1 MDSENRKK
9 TLGVFQLVMINVIAV
24 DSLRTLPFS
33 AEYGLSLIFFYLI
46 AACFF
51 FIPSGLISAELG
63 TGWPHTGGLYIWIRE
78 AFGEKIGL
86 IAIWL
91 NWVYNL
97 AWYPTIMALIAGT
110 FAYLYS
116 PELAQNKTYM
126 YLLILGLFWA
136 GTFLNCCG
144 MRISVLISTIGAL
157 IGTLMPMI
165 LIIVLGAIWLIQG
178 RHSEITFSLPALLPA
193 IGSYDKLAFFSNI
206 LFGLIG
212 LEMVA
217 AHAGEMKNPRRDYPR
232 ALFASTIIILTT
244 VVLASL
250 AIAMVVPHKN
260 LNLVVGVIQAFSLF
274 FEAFGIPWMTKIIAL
289 CVILGGLSGVAA
301 WMIGPTK
308 GIMIAGKDGSLPKLF
323 TKVNKHGVPTGALFL
338 QAIIVSIL
346 SLAFVFMPTVNSSFW
361 LLSII
366 TAQLALIVYVTL
378 FAASIKLHHHK
389 REVQRNFKVPFG
401 NFGIW
406 FVAVSGILISFFAIG
421 VGFIP
426 PPDIAMHGSVSYELL
441 LICGMFTLSALPF
454 PLYWISKN
462 ARNKR
467 KAPKTP

>member
-1 MDSENRKK
+1 V
-9 TLGVFQLVMINVIAV
+9 L
-24 DSLRTLPFS
+24 
-33 AEYGLSLIFFYLI
+33 
-46 AACFF
+46 
-51 FIPSGLISAELG
+51 GLI
-63 TGWPHTGGLYIWIRE
+63 W
-78 AFGEKIGL
+78 F
-86 IAIWL
+86 
-91 NWVYNL
+91 
-97 AWYPTIMALIAGT
+97 
-110 FAYLYS
+110 F
-116 PELAQNKTYM
+116 
-126 YLLILGLFWA
+126 
-136 GTFLNCCG
+136 
-144 MRISVLISTIGAL
+144 
-157 IGTLMPMI
+157 
-165 LIIVLGAIWLIQG
+165 QG
-178 RHSEITFSLPALLPA
+178 RPSEITFTFSSLFPTTA
-193 IGSYDKLAFFSNI
+193 SYDKLAFFSNI

-217 AHAGEMKNPRRDYPR
+217 AHAGEMKNPRRDYPK
-232 ALFASTIIILTT
+232 ALFFSSIIILTSII
-244 VVLASL
+244 LASL

-274 FEAFGIPWMTKIIAL
+274 FEAFGMPWMTKIIAV

-401 NFGIW
+401 DFGIW
-406 FVAVSGILISFFAIG
+406 FVAISGIFISFVAIG

-426 PPDIAMHGSVSYELL
+426 PSNIPMHGSISYEFL
-441 LICGMFTLSALPF
+441 LICGMILLSALPF
-454 PLYWISKN
+454 PLYWIS
-462 ARNKR
+462 RSSKR
-467 KAPKTP
+467 KKRTNPSQ

>member
-1 MDSENRKK
+1 MEFEDRKK
-9 TLGVFQLVMINVIAV
+9 TLGVFQLIMINVIAV

-33 AEYGLSLIFFYLI
+33 AQYGLALVFFYIIGAL
-46 AACFF
+46 FF
-51 FIPSGLISAELG
+51 FIPSGLIAAELG

-97 AWYPTIMALIAGT
+97 AWYPTIMALVAGT
-110 FAYLYS
+110 FAYLFS

-126 YLLILGLFWA
+126 CLLILGLFWA
-136 GTFLNCCG
+136 ATLLNCCG

-157 IGTLMPMI
+157 IGTLLPML

-178 RHSEITFSLPALLPA
+178 RPSEITFSFAGLFPSGAN
-193 IGSYDKLAFFSNI
+193 YDKLAFFSNI

-217 AHAGEMKNPRRDYPR
+217 AHAGEMKNPRRDYPK
-232 ALFASTIIILTT
+232 ALFASSIIILFSIIF
-244 VVLASL
+244 ASL
-250 AIAMVVPHKN
+250 AIAVVVPQNN

-274 FEAFGIPWMTKIIAL
+274 FAAFGIPWMTKIIAL
-289 CVILGGLSGVAA
+289 CVILGGFAGVAA
-301 WMIGPTK
+301 WIIGPTK

-323 TKVNKHGVPTGALFL
+323 TKVNQHGVPTGALFL
-338 QAIIVSIL
+338 QAIIVTLL
-346 SLAFVFMPTVNSSFW
+346 SLAFIFMPTVNSSFW

-366 TAQLALIVYVTL
+366 TAQLALIVYVML
-378 FAASIKLHHHK
+378 FAASVKLHHHK

-401 NFGIW
+401 NFGMW
-406 FVAVSGILISFFAIG
+406 FVACSGIAVSLFAIST
-421 VGFIP
+421 GFTP
-426 PPDIAMHGSVSYELL
+426 PANIAILSTVSYETL
-441 LICGMFTLSALPF
+441 LICGMLTLSALPF
-454 PLYWISKN
+454 PLYWIS
-462 ARNKR
+462 RNSKR
-467 KAPKTP
+467 KRKSLN

>member
-1 MDSENRKK
+1 MDAPDRKK
-9 TLGVFQLVMINVIAV
+9 TLGVFQLIMINVIAV

-33 AEYGLSLIFFYLI
+33 AEYGLSLIFFYAI
-46 AACFF
+46 AALFF

-110 FAYLYS
+110 FAYLFS
-116 PELAQNKTYM
+116 PELAQNNLYM
-126 YLLILGLFWA
+126 YFLILGLFWA
-136 GTFLNCCG
+136 ATLLNCGG
-144 MRISVLISTIGAL
+144 MRISSLISTIGAL
-157 IGTLMPMI
+157 IGTLLPM
-165 LIIVLGAIWLIQG
+165 LFIIVLGTIWLIQG
-178 RHSEITFSLPALLPA
+178 RPSEIIFSFRDIFPAETH
-193 IGSYDKLAFFSNI
+193 GDKLAFFSNI
-206 LFGLIG
+206 FFGLIG

-217 AHAGEMKNPRRDYPR
+217 AHAGEMKNPRRDYPK
-232 ALFASTIIILTT
+232 ALFASSIMIIFS
-244 VVLASL
+244 VMLASL
-250 AIAMVVPHKN
+250 AIAIVVPRQN

-274 FEAFGIPWMTKIIAL
+274 FEAFGIPWMTKIVAL

-308 GIMIAGKDGSLPKLF
+308 GIMIAGQDGSLPKLF

-338 QAIIVSIL
+338 QAIIVTLL
-346 SLAFVFMPTVNSSFW
+346 SSVFIFMPTVNSSFW

-401 NFGIW
+401 SFGTW
-406 FVAVSGILISFFAIG
+406 FVALSGITVSLFAIG

-426 PPDIAMHGSVSYELL
+426 PSSIPMHGTISYETLVL
-441 LICGMFTLSALPF
+441 CGMLLLSALPF
-454 PLYWISKN
+454 PLYWMTQNSRK
-462 ARNKR
+462 KR
-467 KAPKTP
+467 RAILK

>member
-1 MDSENRKK
+1 MELDNQKK
-9 TLGVFQLVMINVIAV
+9 TLGVFQLIMINLIAV

-33 AEYGLSLIFFYLI
+33 AQYGLSLVFFYFI
-46 AACFF
+46 AGCFF

-97 AWYPTIMALIAGT
+97 AWYPTMMALIAGT
-110 FAYLYS
+110 FAYLFS

-126 YLLILGLFWA
+126 YLLIFGLFWTA
-136 GTFLNCCG
+136 TLLNSCG
-144 MRISVLISTIGAL
+144 MKISVFISTIGAL
-157 IGTLMPMI
+157 IGTLLPMF
-165 LIIVLGAIWLIQG
+165 LIIVLGLIWFIQG
-178 RHSEITFSLPALLPA
+178 RPSEITFSWESLFPTAA
-193 IGSYDKLAFFSNI
+193 SYDKLAFFSNI
-206 LFGLIG
+206 LFGMIG

-217 AHAGEMKNPRRDYPR
+217 AHAGEMKNPRRDYPK
-232 ALFASTIIILTT
+232 ALFFSSIIILASII
-244 VVLASL
+244 LASL
-250 AIAMVVPHKN
+250 AIAMVVPHRN

-274 FEAFGIPWMTKIIAL
+274 FEAFGMPWMTKIVAV
-289 CVILGGLSGVAA
+289 CVILGGVSGVAA

-323 TKVNKHGVPTGALFL
+323 TKINKHGVPTGALFL
-338 QAIIVSIL
+338 QAVIVSIL

-366 TAQLALIVYVTL
+366 TAQLALIVYITF

-401 NFGIW
+401 DLGIW
-406 FVAVSGILISFFAIG
+406 FVALSGGIISFLAIG
-421 VGFIP
+421 IGFIP
-426 PPDIAMHGSVSYELL
+426 PLDIPMHGSLSYEFLL
-441 LICGMFTLSALPF
+441 VCGMFLLSALPF
-454 PLYWISKN
+454 PLYWIS
-462 ARNKR
+462 RNSKR
-467 KAPKTP
+467 KKKSTI

>member
-1 MDSENRKK
+1 MEPEDRKK

-33 AEYGLSLIFFYLI
+33 AEYGLSLVFFYLI

-51 FIPSGLISAELG
+51 FIPSGLIAAELG

-110 FAYLYS
+110 FAYLFS

-126 YLLILGLFWA
+126 YLLIMGLFWA
-136 GTFLNCCG
+136 ATFLNCCG
-144 MRISVLISTIGAL
+144 MRISVMISTIGAL
-157 IGTLMPMI
+157 IGTLMPML
-165 LIIVLGAIWLIQG
+165 LIIALGAIWYFQG
-178 RHSEITFSLPALLPA
+178 RPSEITFSFAALFPD
-193 IGSYDKLAFFSNI
+193 IGSSDKLAFFSNI

-217 AHAGEMKNPRRDYPR
+217 AHAGEMKNPRRDYPK
-232 ALFASTIIILTT
+232 ALFASSIIILTSII
-244 VVLASL
+244 LASL
-250 AIAMVVPHKN
+250 AISMVVPHKN

-274 FEAFGIPWMTKIIAL
+274 FEAFGMPWMTKIIAL

-308 GIMIAGKDGSLPKLF
+308 GIMIASQDGSLPKLF

-338 QAIIVSIL
+338 QAMIVSVL
-346 SLAFVFMPTVNSSFW
+346 ALAFVFMPTVNSSFW

-366 TAQLALIVYVTL
+366 TAQLALIVYITL

-406 FVAVSGILISFFAIG
+406 FVAVSGITISLVAIG

-426 PPDIAMHGSVSYELL
+426 PPNIPMHGQISYEFL
-441 LICGMFTLSALPF
+441 LICGMVILSALPF

-462 ARNKR
+462 SRKKR
-467 KAPKTP
+467 KSTR

>member
-1 MDSENRKK
+1 MEVNDRKK
-9 TLGVFQLVMINVIAV
+9 TLGVFQLIMINVIAV

-33 AEYGLSLIFFYLI
+33 AEYGLSLVFFYLV

-110 FAYLYS
+110 FAYLFS

-126 YLLILGLFWA
+126 YLLILGLFWVA
-136 GTFLNCCG
+136 TFLNSCG

-157 IGTLMPMI
+157 IGTLMPM
-165 LIIVLGAIWLIQG
+165 LFIIVLGGIWFFQG
-178 RHSEITFSLPALLPA
+178 RPSEITFSLPALFPSIA
-193 IGSYDKLAFFSNI
+193 SYDKLAYFSNI

-217 AHAGEMKNPRRDYPR
+217 AHAGEMKNPRRDYPK
-232 ALFASTIIILTT
+232 ALFASSIIIMFSI
-244 VVLASL
+244 VFASL
-250 AIAMVVPHKN
+250 AISMVVPHKN

-274 FEAFGIPWMTKIIAL
+274 FEAFGMPWMTKIIAV

-308 GIMIAGKDGSLPKLF
+308 GIMIASKDGSLPKLF
-323 TKVNKHGVPTGALFL
+323 TKVNKHGVPTGALYL
-338 QAIIVSIL
+338 QAVIVSVL
-346 SLAFVFMPTVNSSFW
+346 STAFVFMPTVNSSYW

-366 TAQLALIVYVTL
+366 TAQLALIVYITL
-378 FAASIKLHHHK
+378 FAASIKLHHSK

-406 FVAVSGILISFFAIG
+406 FVGLSGIAISLCAIA

-426 PPDIAMHGSVSYELL
+426 PENIPMNTSIGYKYL
-441 LICGMFTLSALPF
+441 LICGMLLLSALPF

-462 ARNKR
+462 SKKKR
-467 KAPKTP
+467 SKPIL

>member
-1 MDSENRKK
+1 MEVDNQKK
-9 TLGVFQLVMINVIAV
+9 TLGVFQLIMINVIAV

-33 AEYGLSLIFFYLI
+33 AEYGLSLVFFYLV

-110 FAYLYS
+110 FAYLFS
-116 PELAQNKTYM
+116 PELAQNRTYM
-126 YLLILGLFWA
+126 YLLIFGLFWA
-136 GTFLNCCG
+136 ATLLNSCG
-144 MRISVLISTIGAL
+144 MKISVLISTVGAL
-157 IGTLMPMI
+157 IGTLVPML
-165 LIIVLGAIWLIQG
+165 LIIALGFIWFFQG
-178 RHSEITFSLPALLPA
+178 RPSEITFSFASLFPSVA
-193 IGSYDKLAFFSNI
+193 SYDKLAFFSNI
-206 LFGLIG
+206 LFGMIG

-217 AHAGEMKNPRRDYPR
+217 AHAGEMKNPRKDYPK
-232 ALFASTIIILTT
+232 ALFFSSIIILTSII
-244 VVLASL
+244 LASL
-250 AIAMVVPHKN
+250 AISMVVPHRN

-274 FEAFGIPWMTKIIAL
+274 FEAFGMPWMTKIIAV

-338 QAIIVSIL
+338 QAVIVSIL

-366 TAQLALIVYVTL
+366 TAQLALIVYATL

-406 FVAVSGILISFFAIG
+406 FVAVSGIIISFLAIG

-426 PPDIAMHGSVSYELL
+426 PSNIPMHGSISYELL
-441 LICGMFTLSALPF
+441 LICGMLLLSALPF

-462 ARNKR
+462 SRRKKR
-467 KAPKTP
+467 STT

>member
-1 MDSENRKK
+1 VELDNQKK
-9 TLGVFQLVMINVIAV
+9 TLGVFHLIMINLIAV

-33 AEYGLSLIFFYLI
+33 AEYGLSLVFFYLV

-97 AWYPTIMALIAGT
+97 AWYPTMMALIAGT
-110 FAYLYS
+110 FAYLFS

-126 YLLILGLFWA
+126 YLLIFGLFWTA
-136 GTFLNCCG
+136 TLLNSCG
-144 MRISVLISTIGAL
+144 MKISVLISTVGAL
-157 IGTLMPMI
+157 IGTLLPML
-165 LIIVLGAIWLIQG
+165 LIIVLGLIWFFQG
-178 RHSEITFSLPALLPA
+178 RPSEITFTFSSLFPTTA
-193 IGSYDKLAFFSNI
+193 SYDKLAFFSNI

-217 AHAGEMKNPRRDYPR
+217 AHAGEMKNPRRDYPK
-232 ALFASTIIILTT
+232 ALFFSSIIILTSII
-244 VVLASL
+244 LASL

-274 FEAFGIPWMTKIIAL
+274 FEAFGMPWMTKIIAV

-308 GIMIAGKDGSLPKLF
+308 GIMIAGKDSSLPKLF

-401 NFGIW
+401 DFGIW
-406 FVAVSGILISFFAIG
+406 FVAISGIFISFVAIG

-426 PPDIAMHGSVSYELL
+426 PSNIPMHGSISYEFL
-441 LICGMFTLSALPF
+441 LICGMILLSALPF
-454 PLYWISKN
+454 PLYWIS
-462 ARNKR
+462 RSSKR
-467 KAPKTP
+467 KKRTNPSQ

>member
-1 MDSENRKK
+1 MDFDDKKK
-9 TLGVFQLVMINVIAV
+9 TLGVFQLIMINVIAV

-33 AEYGLSLIFFYLI
+33 AQYGFSLVFFYLI
-46 AACFF
+46 AALFF
-51 FIPSGLISAELG
+51 FFPSGLISAELG

-110 FAYLYS
+110 FAYLFS

-126 YLLILGLFWA
+126 CLLILGLFWSA
-136 GTFLNCCG
+136 TLLNCCG
-144 MRISVLISTIGAL
+144 MRISVMISTIGAL
-157 IGTLMPMI
+157 IGTLLPML
-165 LIIVLGAIWLIQG
+165 LIIALGIIWLIQG
-178 RHSEITFSLPALLPA
+178 RTSEVPLTLPALFPSFA
-193 IGSYDKLAFFSNI
+193 SYDKLGFFSNI
-206 LFGLIG
+206 LFGMIG

-217 AHAGEMKNPRRDYPR
+217 AHAGEMKNPRRDYPK
-232 ALFASTIIILTT
+232 ALFISSAIIITSTI
-244 VVLASL
+244 LASL
-250 AIAMVVPHKN
+250 AIAIVVPHNN

-274 FEAFGIPWMTKIIAL
+274 FKAFNIPWMTKIIAL
-289 CVILGGLSGVAA
+289 CVILGGLSGVSA

-308 GIMIAGKDGSLPKLF
+308 GIMVAGKDGSLPKLF
-323 TKVNKHGVPTGALFL
+323 TKVNHHGVPTGALFL

-366 TAQLALIVYVTL
+366 TAQLALIVYIML
-378 FAASIKLHHHK
+378 FAASVKLHHHK
-389 REVQRNFKVPFG
+389 REVQRNFKVPYG

-406 FVAVSGILISFFAIG
+406 FVAVSGIIISLIAIG
-421 VGFIP
+421 VGFLPPSDIP
-426 PPDIAMHGSVSYELL
+426 MHTGISYKW
-441 LICGMFTLSALPF
+441 LILCGMLVLSALPF
-454 PLYWISKN
+454 PLYWIS
-462 ARNKR
+462 RSSKR
-467 KAPKTP
+467 RRKSPS